1 MARKIPRCMKEQY
14 PKEVPKGPD
23 RISKRLKRCEE
34 IWSGPSA
41 RRDTLILLAARPER
55 FHRLDSQALLVIADR
70 YVALDIGNIAGI
82 P

>member
-1 MARKIPRCMKEQY
+1 MHETYKLLFMELEGGLPRFSNSWNFVRKSRETVL
-14 PKEVPKGPD
+14 E
-23 RISKRLKRCEE
+23 
-34 IWSGPSA
+34 